1 MKNRCTILIIA
12 CFVFLLSGQLFAFD
26 RQTVNIDFY
35 GYQVQ
40 FSPDQSFLRTLS
52 LNPDASEISNFLR
65 QLDSADYQ
73 NCVAALSEYKHR
85 EQPDDWLFYQLIR
98 KTAQEISPKS
108 ENYARY
114 TLYKYFLMARSG
126 YDVMLSASADKLL
139 FYVQSNENIYNIPYR
154 IKSNKTYICLNFHD
168 YQDLNIEKERF
179 LEIANESNNSSKS
192 FSYKI
197 THLPEF
203 PKEVYVEK
211 EINFNYYQSDLR
223 LKVKVNPVVKNIFNN
238 YPVVDYADYLNIPL
252 STITYQ
258 SLIPILKK
266 ELKGMSVKDGV
277 DYLMRFTRYSFSFE
291 SDTKNFGK
299 EKRLSPEQTLLYDK
313 SDCDDRVAL
322 CYFLI
327 KEIYNLPMIV
337 VSYPQ
342 HVTLAIALDKPVG
355 KPIIHNGIKYS
366 ICEPTPQKEDLPIG
380 RTLPELRKVSYEV
393 VYVYQ
398 PSVTIAH

>member
-1 MKNRCTILIIA
+1 MKNRCTILIIT
-12 CFVFLLSGQLFAFD
+12 CCIFVLSGQLFAFD
-26 RQTVNIDFY
+26 RQSVNIDFY
-35 GYQVQ
+35 GYKIQ
-40 FSPDQSFLRTLS
+40 FSPDQSFLKTLS
-52 LNPDASEISNFLR
+52 PNPEASEIAGFLR
-65 QLDSADYQ
+65 QLENSDYQ
-73 NCVAALSEYKHR
+73 NCIDALSAYKHEER
-85 EQPDDWLFYQLIR
+85 PDDWLFYQLIR
-98 KTAQEISPKS
+98 KTAQEISPKA

-126 YDVMLSASADKLL
+126 YDVMLSASADKIL

-154 IKSNKTYICLNFHD
+154 IKNNRSYICLNFHD
-168 YQDLNIEKERF
+168 YNDLDIEKEKF
-179 LEIANESNNSSKS
+179 LEIANESNNNSKG

-211 EINFNYYQSDLR
+211 EINFNYYHSDLH

-258 SLIPILKK
+258 SLIPVLKR

-322 CYFLI
+322 CYYLI

-355 KPIIHNGIKYS
+355 KPITYNGIKYS

-380 RTLPELRKVSYEV
+380 RTLPELRNVSYEV

-398 PSVTIAH
+398 PAGAISR

>member
-1 MKNRCTILIIA
+1 MKNRCTILIIS
-12 CFVFLLSGQLFAFD
+12 CCIFVLSGQLFAHD
-26 RQTVNIDFY
+26 MQSVQIDFY
-35 GYQVQ
+35 GYKVQ
-40 FSPDQSFLRTLS
+40 FSPDQSFLRPLS
-52 LNPDASEISNFLR
+52 QHPDASEITAFLR
-65 QLDSADYQ
+65 QLENADYQ
-73 NCVAALSEYKHR
+73 NCIDALSEYKR
-85 EQPDDWLFYQLIR
+85 MEQPDDWLFYQLIR
-98 KTAQEISPKS
+98 KTAQEISPKA

-154 IKSNKTYICLNFHD
+154 IKNNRNYICLNFHD
-168 YQDLNIEKERF
+168 YKDLDIEKEKF
-179 LEIANESNNSSKS
+179 LEIANENDNNRKS

-211 EINFNYYQSDLR
+211 EINFNYYQSDLH

-291 SDTKNFGK
+291 TDTKNFGK

-355 KPIIHNGIKYS
+355 KPITYNGIKYS

-380 RTLPELRKVSYEV
+380 RTLPELRNVSYEV

-398 PSVTIAH
+398 PAVAISR